1 MVVYLTKFFS
11 GRNHGSQMF
20 GNFWFRCS
28 SGSTTSFAGHPAVH
42 DSDFIVF
49 PRGFFLRPDVVVLE
63 QPWSGTT
70 TVKLTSC
77 DIIPRVNI
85 KLFETEV
92 KQLITQQTFH
102 KSSVSPLNYIT
113 TPIKKWKNKSCLRRL
128 NMPSPYTND
137 PMLYFLCEK
146 DRPLTPHETNM
157 TLPLNIGRNPGNN
170 IVFQSSIFRCYVC

>member
-1 MVVYLTKFFS
+1 MVAKCLETFDFDV
-11 GRNHGSQMF
+11 
-20 GNFWFRCS
+20 
-28 SGSTTSFAGHPAVH
+28 HPAQPLHLRVIQR
-42 DSDFIVF
+42 SMTVIFLFF
-49 PRGFFLRPDVVVLE
+49 PRGFFVRRDVVVLE

-113 TPIKKWKNKSCLRRL
+113 TPIKK
-128 NMPSPYTND
+128 
-137 PMLYFLCEK
+137 
-146 DRPLTPHETNM
+146 
-157 TLPLNIGRNPGNN
+157 
-170 IVFQSSIFRCYVC
+170 